1 MLITFPVFIAFNYML
16 RTASEMRFQPFL
28 WIHNLSAPDSVA
40 HFGAFTLNLLP
51 LLMTASM
58 MVQMRLTPSP
68 SADNTQKMM
77 MQFMPL
83 MFLAGFYNM
92 PSGMILYW
100 TCNNVFTILQQY
112 LTNRRKDAP
121 LAQQPE
127 ASDRPKAKK
136 R

>member
-16 RTASEMRFQPFL
+16 RTASEMRFQPFF
-28 WIHNLSAPDSVA
+28 WIHDLSMPDTIA
-40 HFGAFTLNLLP
+40 HLGGFSLNLLP
-51 LLMTASM
+51 LFMTGSM
-58 MVQMRLTPSP
+58 MLQMKLTPSP

-83 MFLAGFYNM
+83 LFLAGFYNM

-100 TCNNVFTILQQY
+100 TCNNLFTILQQY
-112 LTNRRKDAP
+112 LTNRRKDPP
-121 LAQQPE
+121 LELPKV
-127 ASDRPKAKK
+127 ASGLPKAKW